1 MELPCLDLSDTV
13 GLGLIISHPTGI
25 LLENQTGGHAC
36 LRPQLEGVYLPLAN
50 DYTNERVF
58 LSPEIAFNH
67 YFTHSR
73 YKNNPTST
81 RLNQND
87 VVAIHA
93 LLQQHQ
99 LYPFITVDSTK
110 LAASHEAWIWVQ
122 VRAGNPLLKGFQN
135 YPLTAVLT
143 WANSD

>member
-1 MELPCLDLSDTV
+1 MGLPCLDLSDTV

-50 DYTNERVF
+50 DYTTERVF
-58 LSPEIAFNH
+58 LSPEIALNH
-67 YFTHSR
+67 YFTRSR
-73 YKNNPTST
+73 YKGDGGTT
-81 RLNQND
+81 GMNQND

-93 LLQQHQ
+93 LLQEHQ
-99 LYPFITVDSTK
+99 LYPFITIDVTK
-110 LAASHEAWIWVQ
+110 LKESHEAWIWVQ
-122 VRAGNPLLKGFQN
+122 VRAGSPLVKGFQN